1 MMNEIAFWFIVVWSV
16 LFPIAL
22 IRFYRNSRRVA
33 KATYTSEQIEAIRA
47 RFRPMI
53 RSGRWL
59 GWTFFLIGSLV
70 AALTVPPLFEPG
82 STITVNGEPRDDLRI
97 KVMVSIFAL
106 AFPTFGALFAFTP
119 ASRIVDFL
127 LGFQLMALRFD
138 AISKGKPRG

>member
-1 MMNEIAFWFIVVWSV
+1 MNEISFWFIVVWSV

-33 KATYTSEQIEAIRA
+33 KTTYTAEQIEAIRA

-59 GWTFFLIGSLV
+59 GWTFLLV
-70 AALTVPPLFEPG
+70 GTLFAALTIPPFFEPG
-82 STITVNGEPRDDLRI
+82 SAIIVNGEPREDLRT
-97 KVMVSIFAL
+97 KVMVSIFVL
-106 AFPTFGALFAFTP
+106 VLPILGALFAFTP

-127 LGFQLMALRFD
+127 LGFQLRGLRFD
-138 AISKGKPRG
+138 AISKGKPRD